1 MASKLATSSS
11 SQKVARSTAEP
22 TSPYRRRHGRR
33 ERARQRRIASARN
46 NLILSD
52 LIYLGLTSA
61 CGGVPWLCSTAVA
74 DACEVRALGAL
85 ADGAF
90 SAPEG
95 RHHIDT
101 RDPVRARRRMA
112 ARMQL
117 RAPLL
122 RRAHSGTPSICV
134 DSACQRPAPTAHPI
148 QSARI
153 RGEHRGHTELH
164 SRSF

>member
-1 MASKLATSSS
+1 MKAPCSG
-11 SQKVARSTAEP
+11 SQARALLPIYRGPARRAPP
-22 TSPYRRRHGRR
+22 TSLKEPARLRHQPG
-33 ERARQRRIASARN
+33 ACA
-46 NLILSD
+46 LIH
-52 LIYLGLTSA
+52 LIDKMSRKRTDGP
-61 CGGVPWLCSTAVA
+61 VPWLAQRLSAT
-74 DACEVRALGAL
+74 ACEVTLGAL
-85 ADGAF
+85 ADGAP